1 MRELIER
8 LLPNMVGRWPEFL
21 KSILDT
27 LRMVGIS
34 GVFVFI
40 LGIFLGLILTVTKRG
55 GILEQNAVF
64 QIIDKVINALRSI
77 PFVILISLL
86 LPLTRAIAHTSIGV
100 KGAIIPLVVGTVPF
114 FARQVEAALAQVDSG
129 VIEAAKAIGI
139 HPIGI
144 IFRVY
149 LREGIPA
156 LARATTITAI
166 NLLGLT
172 AMAGA
177 VGAGG
182 LGDFAIRYGHNRYMT
197 DITWLTTIVLILF
210 VCALQIIGNFIAKRS
225 TH

>member
-1 MRELIER
+1 MQELLER
-8 LLPNMVGRWPEFL
+8 LLPNLVVRVPEFL

-27 LRMVGIS
+27 LKMLGIS
-34 GVFVFI
+34 GVFVF
-40 LGIFLGLILTVTKRG
+40 LFGIFFGVALIVTKRG
-55 GILEQNAVF
+55 GVLENRPVF
-64 QIIDKVINALRSI
+64 EAIDKVINAFRSI

-100 KGAIIPLVVGTVPF
+100 KGAIVPLVIGTVPF
-114 FARQVEAALAQVDSG
+114 FARQVEAALAQVDGG
-129 VIEAAKAIGI
+129 VVEAAQAMGM
-139 HPIGI
+139 HPVVI

-197 DITWLTTIVLILF
+197 DITWVTTILLIAF
-210 VCALQIIGNFIAKRS
+210 VCVLQLIGNFIAKRS

>member
-1 MRELIER
+1 MQELLLKI
-8 LLPNMVGRWPEFL
+8 LPNLMVRIPEFVE
-21 KSILDT
+21 SIIDT
-27 LRMVGIS
+27 LKMVAIS
-34 GVFVFI
+34 GGFVFLFGVL
-40 LGIFLGLILTVTKRG
+40 LGVTLIVTKSG
-55 GILEQNAVF
+55 GILEQRAVF
-64 QIIDKVINALRSI
+64 QIIDKVINVFRSV

-86 LPLTRAIAHTSIGV
+86 LPLTRLIVHTSIGV
-100 KGAIIPLVVGTVPF
+100 KGAIVPLVIGTIPF
-114 FARQVEAALAQVDSG
+114 FARQVEAALSEIDNG
-129 VIEAAKAIGI
+129 VIEAAKAMGMG
-139 HPIGI
+139 PVTI
-144 IFRVY
+144 IFKIY

-197 DITWLTTIVLILF
+197 DITWVTTIVLILF
-210 VCALQIIGNFIAKRS
+210 VCVIQIVGSFIAKRS

>member
-1 MRELIER
+1 MQDLLLK
-8 LLPNMVGRWPEFL
+8 LLPNLMVRIPEFID
-21 KSILDT
+21 SIIDT
-27 LRMVGIS
+27 LKMVAIS
-34 GVFVFI
+34 GGFVFLFGI
-40 LGIFLGLILTVTKRG
+40 LIGVTLIVTRDG
-55 GILEQNAVF
+55 GILEQRAVLQAF
-64 QIIDKVINALRSI
+64 DKLINIFRSV

-86 LPLTRAIAHTSIGV
+86 LPLTRLIVHTSIGV
-100 KGAIIPLVVGTVPF
+100 KGAIVPLVIGTVPF
-114 FARQVEAALAQVDSG
+114 FARQVEAALSEIDKG
-129 VIEAAKAIGI
+129 VIEAAKAMGMG
-139 HPIGI
+139 PLTI
-144 IFRVY
+144 IFKIY

-197 DITWLTTIVLILF
+197 DITWVTTIVLILF
-210 VCALQIIGNFIAKRS
+210 VCVIQIVGNFIAKGS

>member
-1 MRELIER
+1 MQGLFER
-8 LLPNMVGRWPEFL
+8 LFPNLVVRIPEFL
-21 KSILDT
+21 KSIVDT
-27 LRMVGIS
+27 LKMLGIS
-34 GVFVFI
+34 GIFVF
-40 LGIFLGLILTVTKRG
+40 LFGIFLGVLLIVTKRN
-55 GILEQNAVF
+55 GILEKRAVF
-64 QIIDKVINALRSI
+64 QIIDKVINAFRSI

-86 LPLTRAIAHTSIGV
+86 LPLTRAIVHTSIGV
-100 KGAIIPLVVGTVPF
+100 KGAIVPLIIGTVPF
-114 FARQVEAALAQVDSG
+114 FARQVEAALAQVDGG
-129 VIEAAKAIGI
+129 VVEAAMAMGMR
-139 HPIGI
+139 PAAI
-144 IFRVY
+144 IFKVY

-197 DITWLTTIVLILF
+197 DIIWITTLLLIAF
-210 VCALQIIGNFIAKRS
+210 VCVLQVIGNYIAKRS

>member
-1 MRELIER
+1 MQDLLLK
-8 LLPNMVGRWPEFL
+8 LLPNLMVRIPEFID
-21 KSILDT
+21 SIIDT
-27 LRMVGIS
+27 LKMVAIS
-34 GVFVFI
+34 GGFVFLFGI
-40 LGIFLGLILTVTKRG
+40 LIGVTLIVTRDG
-55 GILEQNAVF
+55 GILEQRAVF
-64 QIIDKVINALRSI
+64 QAFDKLINIFRSV

-86 LPLTRAIAHTSIGV
+86 LPLTRLIVHTSIGV
-100 KGAIIPLVVGTVPF
+100 KGAIVPLVIGTVPF
-114 FARQVEAALAQVDSG
+114 FARQVEAALSEIDKG
-129 VIEAAKAIGI
+129 VIEAAKAMGMG
-139 HPIGI
+139 PVTI
-144 IFRVY
+144 IFKIY

-197 DITWLTTIVLILF
+197 DITWVTTIVLILF
-210 VCALQIIGNFIAKRS
+210 VCVIQVAGNFIAKRS

>member
-1 MRELIER
+1 MQELLLKI
-8 LLPNMVGRWPEFL
+8 LPNLMVRIPEFVE
-21 KSILDT
+21 SIIDT
-27 LRMVGIS
+27 LKMVAIS
-34 GVFVFI
+34 GSFVFLFGVL
-40 LGIFLGLILTVTKRG
+40 LGVTLIVTKSG
-55 GILEQNAVF
+55 GILEQRAVF
-64 QIIDKVINALRSI
+64 QIFDKVINVFRSV

-86 LPLTRAIAHTSIGV
+86 LPLTRLIVHTSIGV
-100 KGAIIPLVVGTVPF
+100 KGAIVPLVIGTIPF
-114 FARQVEAALAQVDSG
+114 FARQVEAALSEIDNG
-129 VIEAAKAIGI
+129 VIEAAKAMGMG
-139 HPIGI
+139 PVTI
-144 IFRVY
+144 IFKIY

-197 DITWLTTIVLILF
+197 DITWVTTIVLILF
-210 VCALQIIGNFIAKRS
+210 VCVIQIVGNFIAKRS

>member
-1 MRELIER
+1 MQELLLKI
-8 LLPNMVGRWPEFL
+8 LPNLMVRIPEFVE
-21 KSILDT
+21 SIIDT
-27 LRMVGIS
+27 LKMVAIS
-34 GVFVFI
+34 GGFVFLFGVL
-40 LGIFLGLILTVTKRG
+40 LGVTLIVTKSG
-55 GILEQNAVF
+55 GILEQRAVF
-64 QIIDKVINALRSI
+64 QIIDKVINVFRSV

-86 LPLTRAIAHTSIGV
+86 LPLTRLIVHTSIGV
-100 KGAIIPLVVGTVPF
+100 KGAIVPLVIGTIPF
-114 FARQVEAALAQVDSG
+114 FARQVEAALSEIDNG
-129 VIEAAKAIGI
+129 VIEAAKAMGMG
-139 HPIGI
+139 PVTI
-144 IFRVY
+144 IFKIY

-197 DITWLTTIVLILF
+197 DITWVTTIVLILF
-210 VCALQIIGNFIAKRS
+210 VCVIQIVGNFIAKRS

>member
-1 MRELIER
+1 MQEL
-8 LLPNMVGRWPEFL
+8 LTKALPNLAVRVPEFQ

-27 LRMVGIS
+27 LKMLALSGSFVFLF
-34 GVFVFI
+34 GVFFGVI
-40 LGIFLGLILTVTKRG
+40 LILTKKG
-55 GILEQNAVF
+55 GILENDVVF
-64 QIIDKVINALRSI
+64 QPIDKVINVFRSI

-86 LPLTRAIAHTSIGV
+86 LPLTRVLVHTSIGV
-100 KGAIIPLVVGTVPF
+100 KGAIVPLVIGTVPF
-114 FARQVEAALAQVDSG
+114 FARQVEAALSEIDHG
-129 VIEAAKAIGI
+129 MIEAAKAMGMG
-139 HPIGI
+139 PVDI
-144 IFRVY
+144 IFKIY
-149 LREGIPA
+149 LREGVPA

-197 DITWLTTIVLILF
+197 DITWVTTIVLILF
-210 VCALQIIGNFIAKRS
+210 VCLIQLVGSFVEKRS

>member
-1 MRELIER
+1 MQELLLKI
-8 LLPNMVGRWPEFL
+8 LPNLMVRIPEFVE
-21 KSILDT
+21 SIIDT
-27 LRMVGIS
+27 LKMVAIS
-34 GVFVFI
+34 GSFVFLFGVL
-40 LGIFLGLILTVTKRG
+40 LGVTLIVTKSG
-55 GILEQNAVF
+55 GILEQRAVF
-64 QIIDKVINALRSI
+64 QIFDKVINVFRSV

-86 LPLTRAIAHTSIGV
+86 LPLTRLIVHTSIGV
-100 KGAIIPLVVGTVPF
+100 KGAIVPLVIGTVPF
-114 FARQVEAALAQVDSG
+114 FARQVEAALSEIDNG
-129 VIEAAKAIGI
+129 VIEAAKAMGMG
-139 HPIGI
+139 PVTI
-144 IFRVY
+144 IFKIY

-197 DITWLTTIVLILF
+197 DITWVTTIVLILF
-210 VCALQIIGNFIAKRS
+210 VCVIQIVGNFIAKRS

>member
-1 MRELIER
+1 MQE
-8 LLPNMVGRWPEFL
+8 LLPKILPNLMVRIPEFVE
-21 KSILDT
+21 SIIDT
-27 LRMVGIS
+27 LKMVAIS
-34 GVFVFI
+34 GGFVFLFGVL
-40 LGIFLGLILTVTKRG
+40 LGVTLIVTKSG
-55 GILEQNAVF
+55 GILEQRAVF
-64 QIIDKVINALRSI
+64 QIIDKVINVFRSV

-86 LPLTRAIAHTSIGV
+86 LPLTRLIVHTSIGV
-100 KGAIIPLVVGTVPF
+100 KGAIVPLVIGTIPF
-114 FARQVEAALAQVDSG
+114 FARQVEAALSEIDNG
-129 VIEAAKAIGI
+129 VIEAAKAMGMG
-139 HPIGI
+139 PVTI
-144 IFRVY
+144 IFKIY

-197 DITWLTTIVLILF
+197 DITWVTTIVLILF
-210 VCALQIIGNFIAKRS
+210 VCVIQIVGNFIAKRS

>member
-1 MRELIER
+1 MQELLLKI
-8 LLPNMVGRWPEFL
+8 LPNLMVRIPEFVE
-21 KSILDT
+21 SIIDT
-27 LRMVGIS
+27 LKMVAIS
-34 GVFVFI
+34 GGFVFLFGVL
-40 LGIFLGLILTVTKRG
+40 LGFNLIVTKSG
-55 GILEQNAVF
+55 GILEQRAVF
-64 QIIDKVINALRSI
+64 QIIDKVINVFRSV

-86 LPLTRAIAHTSIGV
+86 LPLTRLIVHTSIGV
-100 KGAIIPLVVGTVPF
+100 KGAIVPLVIGTIPF
-114 FARQVEAALAQVDSG
+114 FARQVEAALSEIDNG
-129 VIEAAKAIGI
+129 VIEAAKAMGMG
-139 HPIGI
+139 PVTI
-144 IFRVY
+144 IFKIY

-197 DITWLTTIVLILF
+197 DITWVTTIVLILF
-210 VCALQIIGNFIAKRS
+210 VCVIQIVGNFIAKRS

>member
-1 MRELIER
+1 MQELLLKI
-8 LLPNMVGRWPEFL
+8 LPNLMVRIPEFVE
-21 KSILDT
+21 SIIDT
-27 LRMVGIS
+27 LKMVAIS
-34 GVFVFI
+34 GGFVFLFGVL
-40 LGIFLGLILTVTKRG
+40 LGVTLIVTKSG
-55 GILEQNAVF
+55 GILEQHAVF
-64 QIIDKVINALRSI
+64 QIFDKMINVFRSV

-86 LPLTRAIAHTSIGV
+86 LPLTRLIVHTSIGV
-100 KGAIIPLVVGTVPF
+100 KGAIVPLVIGTIPF
-114 FARQVEAALAQVDSG
+114 FARQVEAALSEIDNG
-129 VIEAAKAIGI
+129 VIEAAKAMGMG
-139 HPIGI
+139 PVTI
-144 IFRVY
+144 IFKIY

-197 DITWLTTIVLILF
+197 DITWVTTIVLILF
-210 VCALQIIGNFIAKRS
+210 VCVIQIVGNFIAKRS